1 MKKQLEIELKVGL
14 FVTLG
19 LGLILLSILV
29 LGSTE
34 GLLTRKSHYYS
45 RFQSVDGLV
54 SGAKVFLG
62 GIQVGTVDGIAF
74 DEPTRTIRVNFNVKK
89 DATNLLRSDS
99 SAEIATQGVLGD
111 KYVSVLAGSADKPVL
126 EPDSEVPNRPSQGFS
141 QFLSKSDALVA
152 NLDSLVK
159 TLDRVMKNF
168 EANNRSEIFFKG
180 LAETSRN
187 LSSVTNKLD
196 HEFEDLRIRKITRHL
211 EGILEKI
218 NNGTGTLGAL
228 VNDPSLYDDAK
239 KLVGETN
246 RNRIV
251 RNLVRQTLKDADQK
265 NAEDAAKSAAPKKP

>member
-1 MKKQLEIELKVGL
+1 MKKQLEMELKVGL
-14 FVTLG
+14 FVAMG

-34 GLLTRKSHYYS
+34 GLLTRKNSYYS

-54 SGAKVFLG
+54 GGAKVFLG
-62 GIQVGTVDGIAF
+62 GIHVGTVDDISF
-74 DEPTRTIRVNFNVKK
+74 DETARAIRVSFNVKRS
-89 DATNLLRSDS
+89 ATTLIRSDS
-99 SAEIATQGVLGD
+99 GAEIATQGVLGD
-111 KYVSVLAGSADKPVL
+111 KYISVTAGSADKPAL
-126 EPDSEVPNRPSQGFS
+126 ENGTEIPNRPTQGFS
-141 QFLSKSDALVA
+141 QFLTKSDALVA
-152 NLDSLVK
+152 NLNSLVG
-159 TLDRVMKNF
+159 TLDRVLKNF
-168 EANNRSEIFFKG
+168 EANNRSDTFFKG
-180 LAETSRN
+180 MAETSRN
-187 LSSVTNKLD
+187 LSSMTSKLD
-196 HEFEDLRIRKITRHL
+196 HELENLRLRKITGHL

-265 NAEDAAKSAAPKKP
+265 SADDAAAKNKKP